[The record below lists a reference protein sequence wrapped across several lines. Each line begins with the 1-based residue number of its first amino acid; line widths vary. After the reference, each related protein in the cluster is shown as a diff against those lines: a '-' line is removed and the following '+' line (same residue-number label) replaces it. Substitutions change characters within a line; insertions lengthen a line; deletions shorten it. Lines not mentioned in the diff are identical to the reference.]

1 VMHKMDNG
9 QLLMKTNSNA
19 EVNEYGSTGANFPKV
34 AIIILNWNGWQDTSE
49 CLESLQRIT
58 YPNYQAIVVD
68 NGSSDGSIEKIKAW
82 ARGEIPV
89 ESKFFEYKPDNKP
102 VQWIEYARQTA
113 EAGGIPEEEAKLV
126 QFPSNRRVIFIK
138 NGENLGF
145 AGGNNVGI
153 KYALLRKYPY
163 LCLLNNDTVVDP
175 KFLDFLVKR
184 IESDPLSGIVGGKI
198 YTYNE
203 PKCLWYAGGH
213 ISLLGRGPGYVMHHS
228 ESDKFSSVS
237 FVTGCLML
245 LRADVLNKV
254 GLLDPYLFF
263 GAEDA
268 DLCLRTIKA
277 GFKIDYEPRAIIWHK
292 IARTYDKHSPS
303 HIYYVYRGKVTFTR
317 KHLPLVFWYIWLIAF
332 ILYLLIFAGP
342 RQLFRTNS
350 IKVALNTVVGGLS
363 AIRDVIRRRD

>member
-1 VMHKMDNG
+1 MKDKMDNG
-9 QLLMKTNSNA
+9 QLPMKMNYNSGVTAYN
-19 EVNEYGSTGANFPKV
+19 SSDSNFPKV
-34 AIIILNWNGWQDTSE
+34 AIIILNWNGWQDTIE

-58 YPNYQAIVVD
+58 YPNYQVVVVD
-68 NGSSDGSIEKIKAW
+68 NGSTDGSIEKIKAW

-89 ESKFFEYKPDNKP
+89 ESKFFEYNPDNKP

-113 EAGGIPEEEAKLV
+113 ETGGIPEEEAKLAELPV
-126 QFPSNRRVIFIK
+126 SRRIILIQA
-138 NGENLGF
+138 GENLGF

-153 KYALLRKYPY
+153 KYALLRKYSY

-175 KFLDFLVKR
+175 KFLDFFVQH
-184 IESDPLSGIVGGKI
+184 IESDRSLGIVGGKI
-198 YTYNE
+198 YKYNE
-203 PKCLWYAGGH
+203 IKCLWYAGGH

-228 ESDKFSSVS
+228 ESNKLSSVS

-263 GAEDA
+263 GGEDA

-277 GFKIDYEPRAIIWHK
+277 GFKIDYEPRTIIWHK
-292 IARTYDKHSPS
+292 IAQTYDKYSPS

-317 KHLPLVFWYIWLIAF
+317 KHLPLVFWYIWLIVF

-342 RQLFRTNS
+342 RQLFRTKS

-363 AIRDVIRRRD
+363 AIRDVIRRLD